1 MNDEVFGFAN
11 ADVAEVQNNL
21 EALANG
27 LVKILHGS
35 ADGVH
40 PVAGYTVGAVRASL
54 ASSYNIQAGAMAM
67 IGGQQ
72 VGDDHI
78 LAQNDTLEFIQP
90 AGEKG

>member
-11 ADVAEVQNNL
+11 ASDIDAQNNL
-21 EALANG
+21 EALASG
-27 LVKILHGS
+27 LVKVLHGS

-54 ASSYNIQAGAMAM
+54 SASYNIASDAIAM
-67 IGGQQ
+67 IGGNP
-72 VGDDHI
+72 VGEDYI
-78 LAQNDTLEFIQP
+78 LNQNETLEFMQP

>member
-40 PVAGYTVGAVRASL
+40 PVAGYTVARAPR
-54 ASSYNIQAGAMAM
+54 ARP
-67 IGGQQ
+67 
-72 VGDDHI
+72 
-78 LAQNDTLEFIQP
+78 TRRKEP
-90 AGEKG
+90 